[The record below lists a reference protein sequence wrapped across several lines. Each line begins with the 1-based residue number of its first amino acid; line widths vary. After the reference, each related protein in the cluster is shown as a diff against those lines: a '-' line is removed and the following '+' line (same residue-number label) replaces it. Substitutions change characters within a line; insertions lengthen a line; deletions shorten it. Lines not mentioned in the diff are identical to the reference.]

1 MDFRWGLTP
10 MKIRLRR
17 FRLLG
22 PVLFYDL
29 VCLARRPRYLVLRT
43 LFPVALLVILYLS
56 YRGLSQPGPWGAP
69 AKVPDMADLA
79 GIFFT
84 WFMGSQ
90 FALALLLTPAYTA
103 GCIAEEK
110 DRRRVDF
117 LFATDLE
124 DQEIVLG
131 KLIARVAN
139 LLVLLMAGLPVLAF
153 VQFWGGVDPEL
164 VLVGYAAIGLTV
176 VSIASFSIYQ
186 SVRARKAR
194 DAIVTTYFFLFA
206 YFGLSYVALALV
218 TTKTIPLFQI
228 LFGSGWNPL
237 SSLVRAVASG
247 NILFVQSELREDLV
261 AGKKIT
267 TVLPGIFLRYA
278 LFHLLVTL
286 TFTAAAVAQV
296 RRRSL
301 TEALPR
307 AKRSKGPSRVEH
319 WFHVGDDPM
328 MWKELCIDRGLSFN
342 RFGKAF
348 VGLIVL
354 GSFLPAVWNLGWV
367 FWQAWYPS
375 PNRVF
380 YANSLLETLGHA
392 INDWVRQVGIAVACL
407 TILGAAVRAA
417 SSVSGEHEQQTLDS
431 LLASPLRISSILL
444 AKWASS
450 IWSVRWGVLWLC
462 LVWTIGIVMGG
473 LNLVTLPWLILCW
486 FVYAAFFSAL
496 GLWFSVRTNKT
507 LTATVWTLVC
517 TVALSV
523 GQLLPWLLIGMPGF
537 YAGTGLKTLAN
548 FQTFGMSPPIAI
560 GWFSFR
566 GVELSFFSARWD
578 SNPFEVLL
586 AIVSALIVWI
596 VGAGVL
602 WIGARRRLSLER
614 VDAHRRS
621 ALVVRASLLC
631 SPSQSAAI
639 LPITTD

>member
-1 MDFRWGLTP
+1 
-10 MKIRLRR
+10 MKIRLGR
-17 FRLLG
+17 FRFLG
-22 PVLFYDL
+22 PVLLYDL
-29 VCLARRPRYLVLRT
+29 ICLARRPRYLVLRA
-43 LFPVALLVILYLS
+43 LFPVALLVILYLA
-56 YRGLSQPGPWGAP
+56 YRGISQSGPTWGRP

-176 VSIASFSIYQ
+176 VSIAAFSIYQ

-194 DAIVTTYFFLFA
+194 DAIVTSYFFLFA
-206 YFGLSYVALALV
+206 YFGFSYLAVALV
-218 TTKTIPLFQI
+218 RTKTIPLFQI

-237 SSLVRAVASG
+237 SSLVRAIASG
-247 NILFVQSELREDLV
+247 NILFVQSELREALI
-261 AGKKIT
+261 AGKKISV
-267 TVLPGIFLRYA
+267 VLPGIFLRYA
-278 LFHLLVTL
+278 SFHLLLAL

-307 AKRSKGPSRVEH
+307 SKRSKRRSEPEYWLGM
-319 WFHVGDDPM
+319 GDDPM
-328 MWKELCIDRGLSFN
+328 MWKELCIDPGLSFN
-342 RFGKAF
+342 RYGKAL

-375 PNRVF
+375 PNQVF
-380 YANSLLETLGHA
+380 YANSWLNTLGLA

-444 AKWASS
+444 AKWVSS
-450 IWSVRWGVLWLC
+450 IWSVRVGVLWLC

-473 LNLVTLPWLILCW
+473 LNLVTLPWLVLCW
-486 FVYAAFFSAL
+486 FVYAVFFSAL

-517 TVALSV
+517 TVVLSV
-523 GQLLPWLLIGMPGF
+523 GQVFPWLLIGMPGM
-537 YAGTGLKTLAN
+537 YASTGLRTIAN
-548 FQTFGMSPPIAI
+548 FQTFGMSPPLAI
-560 GWFSFR
+560 GWLSFR
-566 GVELSFFSARWD
+566 GIELSFFTARWD
-578 SNPFEVLL
+578 SNPFEILL
-586 AIVSALIVWI
+586 SIMWALIVWI
-596 VGAGVL
+596 VGAGFL
-602 WIGARRRLSLER
+602 WKRAWRRLSRER
-614 VDAHRRS
+614 INAAGNPTPRPRE
-621 ALVVRASLLC
+621 ALIC
-631 SPSQSAAI
+631 SPIQSATI
-639 LPITTD
+639 LPITSDYPW